1 MRIKQ
6 VAIFD
11 DDLPADERQQRDVNR
26 QRDERRGRG
35 GQRQVGRQ
43 IFEIVPPQPDDR
55 RDNGAGGGQRELLF
69 GYRGQADQNAG
80 GDQLPPPLV
89 FGVAKGQQQGP
100 EREDHRV
107 RSEERRVGTGGRSG
121 GT

>member
-1 MRIKQ
+1 MCVKQ

-11 DDLPADERQQRDVNR
+11 NDLPADKDQQRSVNR
-26 QRDERRGRG
+26 QRDERRGRDS
-35 GQRQVGRQ
+35 QRQVGRQ
-43 IFEIVPPQPDDR
+43 LFEIGPPQPDDR

-69 GYRGQADQNAG
+69 GYRGRADQNAG

-89 FGVAKGQQQGP
+89 FGIAKGQQQGP

-107 RSEERRVGTGGRSG
+107 QRRES
-121 GT
+121 